1 MATFVV
7 TAEYVALSGTDITS
21 YVRSAT
27 LELNTDQVELSN
39 MASAGAREYKIGLK
53 QGTLNLELNQDY
65 ANSASAT
72 DQLIWGIYNTGSNVT
87 FEVRPTSAGVGT
99 TNPKYTG
106 SVVPVNYP
114 AVGGSVGDAAVVSL
128 SWPTTGAVS
137 RATS

>member
-27 LELNTDQVELSN
+27 LELNADQVEFSN

>member
-27 LELNTDQVELSN
+27 LELNADQVEFSN
-39 MASAGAREYKIGLK
+39 MASAGAREHKIGLK

-128 SWPTTGAVS
+128 SWPTSGAVS

>member
-1 MATFVV
+1 VATYVI
-7 TAEYVALSGTDITS
+7 TAQHLTMNSVDLTS
-21 YVRSAT
+21 YVRSCT
-27 LELNTDQVELSN
+27 LELNADTAEFSN

-53 QGTLNLELNQDY
+53 SGTLNVELNQDY

-72 DQLIWGIYNTGSNVT
+72 DQAVWGMFNTGTNVT
-87 FEVRPTSAGVGT
+87 FEVRPTSAGVGL

-114 AVGGSVGDAAVVSL
+114 AVGGSVGDAAIVSL
-128 SWPTTGAVS
+128 SWPTSGAVS

>member
-7 TAEYVALSGTDITS
+7 TAEYVSINSVDLTS

-27 LELNTDQVELSN
+27 LELNADPVEFSN
-39 MASAGAREYKIGLK
+39 MASAGSREYKIGLK
-53 QGTLNLELNQDY
+53 QGTLNVELNQDY

-72 DQLIWGIYNTGSNVT
+72 DQAVWAMFNTGTNVA
-87 FEVRPTSAGVGT
+87 FEVRPTSASVGT

-106 SVVPVNYP
+106 NVVPVNYP

-128 SWPTTGAVS
+128 SWPTSGAVS